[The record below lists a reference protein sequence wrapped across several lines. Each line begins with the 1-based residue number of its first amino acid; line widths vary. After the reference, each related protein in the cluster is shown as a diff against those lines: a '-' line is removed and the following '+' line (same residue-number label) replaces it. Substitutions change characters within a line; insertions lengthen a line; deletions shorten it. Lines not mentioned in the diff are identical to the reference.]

1 VLKEFSS
8 LNEVHNEVDAVA
20 LLENIVEA
28 DYEGMVHLQQNQ
40 PLKLERLNALVL
52 NHHILADD
60 LHGKQLVVKILAHE
74 VNLTEGAASNNTDQL
89 KIGKSGSHES
99 VASIKSLRLGKGL
112 LRHIIKVKVRV

>member
-74 VNLTEGAASNNTDQL
+74 VNLTEGAASSRECRVD
-89 KIGKSGSHES
+89 KES
-99 VASIKSLRLGKGL
+99 ATGKGASPTY
-112 LRHIIKVKVRV
+112 HQS

>member
-1 VLKEFSS
+1 
-8 LNEVHNEVDAVA
+8 
-20 LLENIVEA
+20 
-28 DYEGMVHLQQNQ
+28 MVHLQQNQ